1 MPFGMLLF
9 HSYIE
14 KQYVKIVTKMVLP
27 YNVGEVNFTKRGLA
41 ND

>member
-1 MPFGMLLF
+1 MGTLLF
-9 HSYIE
+9 HADI
-14 KQYVKIVTKMVLP
+14 KIVTKMVLI